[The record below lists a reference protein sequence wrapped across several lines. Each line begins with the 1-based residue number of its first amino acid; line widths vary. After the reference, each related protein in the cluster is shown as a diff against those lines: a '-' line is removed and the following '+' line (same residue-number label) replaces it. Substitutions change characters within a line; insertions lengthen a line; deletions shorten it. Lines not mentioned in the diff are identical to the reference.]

1 MRVIWGALL
10 SLNMLVLAGCA
21 TTGGTNSAFTDS
33 EAADAASIKGRWK
46 RESAFVWEGYSLLAI
61 DDKFVTSPLAD
72 RQEHV
77 SAKVSPGSRKLAVK
91 VVFNRGLGSGPL
103 EGFVPVTAELKPS
116 VNYRINGKVTGT
128 AVEAWLEDSATN
140 ERVSEVGRAPF
151 QRHVQAATIP
161 IIIPAR

>member
-1 MRVIWGALL
+1 MRFTWVALL
-10 SLNMLVLAGCA
+10 SLSLFALAGCA
-21 TTGGTNSAFTDS
+21 TTGGASSAFTDS
-33 EAADAASIKGRWK
+33 AAMDAASIKGRWK

-91 VVFNRGLGSGPL
+91 VAFNRGLGSGPL
-103 EGFVPVTAELKPS
+103 EGFVPLSAELKPS
-116 VNYRINGKVTGT
+116 VSYRINGKVTGT

-151 QRHVQAATIP
+151 QRQAQAATIP
-161 IIIPAR
+161 IIIPVR